1 MLLPR
6 RRDQD
11 DRRPRAQT
19 AELSWSPLQWWMD
32 DTRMMVETRLRVL
45 HGLPIAT
52 TVEGHHMSAAM
63 LLGAVRAART

>member
-1 MLLPR
+1 MR
-6 RRDQD
+6 S
-11 DRRPRAQT
+11 RALKQQSVP
-19 AELSWSPLQWWMD
+19 APWSPFQLRMD
-32 DTRMMVETRLRVL
+32 DTWMMVETRLRVL